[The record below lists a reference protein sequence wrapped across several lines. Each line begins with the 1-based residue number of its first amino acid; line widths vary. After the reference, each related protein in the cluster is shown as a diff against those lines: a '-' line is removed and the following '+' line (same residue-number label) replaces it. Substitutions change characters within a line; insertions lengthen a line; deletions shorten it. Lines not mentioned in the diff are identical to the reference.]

1 MNGRGG
7 GRREEGG
14 GISQSAGVDVFD
26 MVCVAGTVI
35 TKGREQQKSGTM
47 VLLLLEIKAELENI
61 TNLMPKGGSD
71 GSEYTFFFK
80 V

>member
-7 GRREEGG
+7 GRREEGYHSLQVL
-14 GISQSAGVDVFD
+14 IYLIWCVLQDLESQKDES
-26 MVCVAGTVI
+26 
-35 TKGREQQKSGTM
+35 EQKSGTM

-61 TNLMPKGGSD
+61 TNLVPKGGSD